1 MRQLLYT
8 ILQTKKLRHTE
19 LLGHYLN
26 LKKHV
31 NHSTKPKE
39 VKIFVQSQRVTG
51 MDYNSSL
58 LSISLPLFKYSIL
71 STVHI

>member
-8 ILQTKKLRHTE
+8 ILQTRKLRHTE
-19 LLGHYLN
+19 LLGYYLN

-39 VKIFVQSQRVTG
+39 VEIFVQSQRVTG
-51 MDYNSSL
+51 KD
-58 LSISLPLFKYSIL
+58 
-71 STVHI
+71 